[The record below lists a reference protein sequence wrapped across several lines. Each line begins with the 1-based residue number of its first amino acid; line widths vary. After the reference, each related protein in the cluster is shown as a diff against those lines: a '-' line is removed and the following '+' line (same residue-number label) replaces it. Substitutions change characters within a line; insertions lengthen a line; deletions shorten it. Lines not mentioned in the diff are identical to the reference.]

1 MHGEVKHLLKHAEV
15 AQRMGIPKN
24 NIFLL
29 ENGACLEMNKTE
41 AHRVK
46 DVESGQVLIDGLG
59 IGDVGNIVLRD
70 RKHLSED
77 GLIIAIIAMNKKTG
91 EMVSGPDIISRG
103 FVYVRESTDLMNDV
117 RNTVSKSVEN
127 CKQSNV
133 KEWSAIKSQ
142 IRDDLRNFIFKKTRR
157 NPMILPIIMD
167 I

>member
-1 MHGEVKHLLKHAEV
+1 
-15 AQRMGIPKN
+15 
-24 NIFLL
+24 
-29 ENGACLEMNKTE
+29 
-41 AHRVK
+41 
-46 DVESGQVLIDGLG
+46 
-59 IGDVGNIVLRD
+59 
-70 RKHLSED
+70 
-77 GLIIAIIAMNKKTG
+77 MNKKTG